1 MLATPASTT
10 TKPACVPGAAQQA
23 MGSGGTSMFTRYRT
37 VLAYSGAWRFSLAAF
52 VARLPISV
60 STLGIVLLMTG
71 LGRSYGLAG
80 AVSAAFTIANGLSS
94 VVQGRLLDR
103 LGQALVLPIVTA
115 AYAVGIV
122 GLVASAE
129 SGWPD
134 GVAFGSAFLA
144 GAAFPPIGSV
154 VRARWSHVLTGRP
167 TDVQTAYALES
178 VIDEVIFVVGPTV
191 ATVLATQWHP
201 WAGLALALLTG
212 VPGTLALAA
221 QRGSQPVPHRTLG
234 TTGAGRPAM
243 PWTPVVLLAVVS
255 FALGSLFAAAE
266 VSTVAFSA
274 EQHAKSFAGVLLACW
289 AAGSMLAGLVT
300 GTLSWRRTP
309 IVRVRVGTLLLAL
322 VMVPMAFVG
331 SMPLMGA
338 TLFVAGFG
346 VAPTLIALFSA
357 IEQGVPAPRL
367 TEGIALSHTGLAAGL
382 APGAALSGLVID
394 AHGASPSYLVALGG
408 GVVAALASLA
418 LPRTFAQAEVADHDA
433 VSPTSAL

>member
-1 MLATPASTT
+1 MPTTPASTT
-10 TKPACVPGAAQQA
+10 TRPACVPDAAQQA
-23 MGSGGTSMFTRYRT
+23 MGWGGTSVFTRYRT

-103 LGQALVLPIVTA
+103 LGQAVVLPIVTA
-115 AYAVGIV
+115 VYAVGIV

-134 GVAFGSAFLA
+134 GLAFGSAFLA

-167 TDVQTAYALES
+167 ADVQTAYALES

-201 WAGLALALLTG
+201 WAGLALALLSG

-221 QRGSQPVPHRTLG
+221 QRGSQPVPHRTM
-234 TTGAGRPAM
+234 RPARRRSV
-243 PWTPVVLLAVVS
+243 PPGRSDARRGSNRRNTFRHLVVRISSPVGIS
-255 FALGSLFAAAE
+255 P
-266 VSTVAFSA
+266 
-274 EQHAKSFAGVLLACW
+274 HARYE
-289 AAGSMLAGLVT
+289 
-300 GTLSWRRTP
+300 RRTT
-309 IVRVRVGTLLLAL
+309 RC
-322 VMVPMAFVG
+322 
-331 SMPLMGA
+331 
-338 TLFVAGFG
+338 
-346 VAPTLIALFSA
+346 
-357 IEQGVPAPRL
+357 
-367 TEGIALSHTGLAAGL
+367 
-382 APGAALSGLVID
+382 
-394 AHGASPSYLVALGG
+394 GASQRSTLVC
-408 GVVAALASLA
+408 AAR
-418 LPRTFAQAEVADHDA
+418 PA
-433 VSPTSAL
+433 VSPPG